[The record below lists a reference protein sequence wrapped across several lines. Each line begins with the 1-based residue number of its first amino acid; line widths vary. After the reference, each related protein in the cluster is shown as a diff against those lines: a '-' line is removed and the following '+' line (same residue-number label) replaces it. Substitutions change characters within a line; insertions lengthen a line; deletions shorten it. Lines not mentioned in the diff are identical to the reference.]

1 MSRVGRRDVRC
12 GLALASLILLA
23 SIALIGCGGAA
34 VAPPQSDAQDRVA
47 KLMNLYRYYDDK
59 QRKPPP
65 NEEALREF
73 GKKLTAEERS
83 ARMIGDDLEGIF
95 TSPRDNQKFNV
106 KWNIKPDP
114 AVNRP
119 LVWEATTGKDGMR
132 WVALTNGYTV
142 YYSDQQLQEV
152 MK

>member
-1 MSRVGRRDVRC
+1 MPRFGW
-12 GLALASLILLA
+12 ALASCIALMA
-23 SIALIGCGGAA
+23 SIALGGCGSNA
-34 VAPPQSDAQDRVA
+34 VAPPQSDAQDRIA
-47 KLMNLYRYYDDK
+47 KLMNLYRYYTDK
-59 QRKPPP
+59 NQKPPP

-83 ARMIGDDLEGIF
+83 TRIIGDDLEGIF

-114 AVNRP
+114 AVNRA
-119 LVWEATTGKDGMR
+119 LAWEATTGKDGMR

>member
-1 MSRVGRRDVRC
+1 
-12 GLALASLILLA
+12 
-23 SIALIGCGGAA
+23 
-34 VAPPQSDAQDRVA
+34 VA
-47 KLMNLYRYYDDK
+47 KLMNLYRYYADK
-59 QRKPPP
+59 QQKPPQ

-95 TSPRDNQKFNV
+95 TSPSDNQKFNV
-106 KWNIKPDP
+106 KWNIRPDP
-114 AVNRP
+114 AVNRA
-119 LVWEATTGKDGMR
+119 LIWEAKGKDGMR

>member
-1 MSRVGRRDVRC
+1 MPRF
-12 GLALASLILLA
+12 GLALASC
-23 SIALIGCGGAA
+23 IALMACIAFSGCGGSA
-34 VAPPQSDAQDRVA
+34 VAPPQSDAQDRIA
-47 KLMNLYRYYDDK
+47 KLMNLYRYYSDK
-59 QRKPPP
+59 NQKPPA

-83 ARMIGDDLEGIF
+83 ARVIGDDLEGIF

-106 KWNIKPDP
+106 KWNTKPDP
-114 AVNRP
+114 AVNRA
-119 LVWEATTGKDGMR
+119 LAWEATAGKDGMR